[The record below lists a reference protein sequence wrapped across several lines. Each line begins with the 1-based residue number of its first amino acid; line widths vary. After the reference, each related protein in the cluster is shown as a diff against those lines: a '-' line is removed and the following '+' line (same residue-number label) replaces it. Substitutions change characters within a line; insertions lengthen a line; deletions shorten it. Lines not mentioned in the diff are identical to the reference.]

1 MPFLAAMA
9 NVLTLNKI
17 AREGITLLE
26 SRGHIVGSNIDAPD
40 AILVRSASLHD
51 MEFDPNL
58 KAIARAGAGYNNI
71 PVDRC
76 TETGIVVFNTPGSN
90 ANSVKELVLGGL
102 ILSSRLITEGI
113 TWVRTLDPAT
123 VDLTKEVEA
132 GKSRFAGPEI
142 SGKTLGVVGLGKIG
156 VMVANAAEA
165 LGMNVVGYDPYLSVE
180 SAWGLSRSV
189 NRAETL
195 EALFATSDYVTL
207 HTPLNDQ
214 TRNTVSRDLLSRTK
228 KGVRILNFARGGLAD
243 DAAVIAGL
251 ADGTISRYVTDFP
264 SEALSRQEGV
274 LAVPHLGA
282 STPEAEA
289 NSAVMAAQQL
299 ADYLERGNITNGVN
313 VPNCS
318 MDPGSGDRMV
328 LANRNVPNMVSQIT
342 TALAESGL
350 NISDML
356 NRHRGEI
363 AYNIIDVDGSIDDA
377 TINRVSRIDGV
388 VMARRIHFA

>member
-26 SRGHIVGSNIDAPD
+26 SRGHTVGSNIDAPD